1 MWDVAWSIV
10 VVLVLALVAVMLLGD
25 ALLEKSFWARVGAL
39 LALGAGGAQG
49 AEIGA
54 PWLPLSLLI
63 AAVAACLAG
72 HARRLAVA
80 RSPDPSAAVAGARP
94 FHVKRWTELNR
105 RAAR

>member
-1 MWDVAWSIV
+1 MWDVAWGIV
-10 VVLVLALVAVMLLGD
+10 VVLVLALVAVVLLAG

-54 PWLPLSLLI
+54 PWMPLSLLI

-72 HARRLAVA
+72 HARRRTTRGRPITGPERG
-80 RSPDPSAAVAGARP
+80 RS
-94 FHVKRWTELNR
+94 R
-105 RAAR
+105 R